1 MSMPNRRV
9 KPYNTREAAEILEVS
24 QRTVIRLCDSGE
36 LPFYRTS
43 ARGQR
48 RIRVTDLNHYITRNR

>member
-1 MSMPNRRV
+1 V

-36 LPFYRTS
+36 LPCYRTS
-43 ARGQR
+43 EHGQR
-48 RIRVTDLNHYITRNR
+48 RIKVADLKAYLKCNR